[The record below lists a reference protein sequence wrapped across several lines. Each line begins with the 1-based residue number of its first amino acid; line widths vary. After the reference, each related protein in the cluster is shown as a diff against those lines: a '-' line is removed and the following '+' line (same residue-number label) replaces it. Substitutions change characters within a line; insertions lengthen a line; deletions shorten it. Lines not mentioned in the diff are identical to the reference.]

1 MKDDK
6 IILEVKHL
14 DKYFRLDSDS
24 LLKAVDHVS
33 FQIREGETLG
43 LVGESGCGKTTCGRT
58 AIGLYNKTAGN
69 VYYKGEDVHAL
80 KGKEKQ
86 NFKKNVQMIF
96 QDPYASLD
104 PRMTVA
110 DIVAEGIDIHK
121 LAGGKKD
128 RDEKIYYYLNLVGLN
143 REHAGRFVHEFSGGQ
158 RQRIGIAR
166 ALAVEPEFLV
176 LDEPSSALDVSIQA
190 QIVNL
195 LVRLQKEMKLTY
207 LFVAHDLSMVK
218 HISDR
223 VAVMYLGKIVEIT
236 TSEKLYRNPMHPYTQ
251 ALLSAIPIPDPEI
264 ESTRTIIKL
273 LGDVPSPINPPAG
286 CRFKGRCKYAT
297 TACGEITP
305 ELQNIGDDHYVACHL
320 YNKYS

>member
-1 MKDDK
+1 MSGNNV
-6 IILEVKHL
+6 ILDVNNL
-14 DKYFRLDSDS
+14 DKYFQLDKDTV
-24 LLKAVDHVS
+24 LKAVDHVS
-33 FQIREGETLG
+33 FTIYEGETLG

-58 AIGLYNKTAGN
+58 CIGLYQKTAGT
-69 VYYKGEDVHAL
+69 VSYKGQDIHEI
-80 KGKEKQ
+80 KGKGSLAL
-86 NFKKNVQMIF
+86 KKNVQMIF

-110 DIVAEGIDIHK
+110 DIVAEGIDVHR
-121 LAGGKKD
+121 LAANKRD

-143 REHAGRFVHEFSGGQ
+143 KEHAGRFVHEFSGGQ

-176 LDEPSSALDVSIQA
+176 LDEPISALDVSIQA

-195 LVRLQKEMKLTY
+195 LIRLQREMKLTY

-236 TSEKLYRNPMHPYTQ
+236 TSEKLYSNPLHPYTQ
-251 ALLSAIPIPDPEI
+251 ALLSAIPIPDPDI
-264 ESTRTIIKL
+264 ESERSIIKL
-273 LGDVPSPINPPAG
+273 EGDVPSPINPPEG
-286 CRFKGRCKYAT
+286 CRFKSRCKYAS
-297 TACGEITP
+297 AVCGECTP
-305 ELQNIGDDHYVACHL
+305 ELINAGDDHYVACHL
-320 YNKYS
+320 YHEGK